1 MSFTQNLSYAIVQ
14 VAHNFGA
21 AAVVGGSLAATLLKK
36 TVTRKKLGWLVLA
49 GWGTQ
54 AASGAAFGAV
64 SYYFYHRF
72 PDIAGI
78 AVDALAVKMVCV
90 SIGIVLLT
98 AYLFRGSRW
107 QENKQ
112 DAVWFVSSALA
123 VVALSSAAVLRWFS

>member
-1 MSFTQNLSYAIVQ
+1 MSATQNLAYAIIQ

-21 AAVVGGSLAATLLKK
+21 VAAVGGSLAAVKFRGID
-36 TVTRKKLGWLVLA
+36 TRKKLAWLALA

-78 AVDALAVKMVCV
+78 AAIALGIKMACAA
-90 SIGIVLLT
+90 SGFLLLA
-98 AYLFRGSRW
+98 AYLLRSNDWAVTRM
-107 QENKQ
+107 N
-112 DAVWFVSSALA
+112 AVWIASSALA
-123 VVALSSAAVLRWFS
+123 VTALSAAAFLRWFS